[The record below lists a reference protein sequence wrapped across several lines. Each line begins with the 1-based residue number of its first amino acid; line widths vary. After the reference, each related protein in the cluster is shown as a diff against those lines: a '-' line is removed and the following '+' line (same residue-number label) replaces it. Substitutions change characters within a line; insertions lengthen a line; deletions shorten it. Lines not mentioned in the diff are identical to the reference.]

1 MHRHVKKSGLV
12 LLLLAL
18 LVHSLA
24 EGAPLGRR
32 AEMENGLTLLVAERP
47 TLPMVTLQILV
58 KTGSM
63 PEPKDKAG
71 LAHLTAA
78 LLPLGTVTRTAPE
91 ISEAIE
97 FVGGSLNAD
106 ASWDSSSL
114 SLTVLKKDLD
124 MGMALLADVLLHPAF
139 REAEIA
145 RKVQELKGRIRQK
158 QEDPGTVARETFA
171 GTLFGDDPYGRPVEG
186 TEGSLDRI
194 ARQDLVDFHR
204 RYYLPNNSIMIAAGD
219 VTLEELK
226 GYVQKYLKDWAR
238 GTLGPV
244 KAASGAPP
252 RGRQVVKIDRGVTQ
266 ANIVWG
272 HIGIE
277 RENPD
282 YYALSVMNQ
291 ILGGG
296 GLTSRLMRSIREKQG
311 WAYDVHS
318 ALGAR
323 RFPGPFLVALQTK
336 NETASPAI
344 EEVLKQ
350 IREIR
355 NTGVTAE
362 ELEEAKGFLTGS
374 FPLRFDTNQDVVGL
388 LAGMELYGL
397 GMDYPE
403 RYPAIIKAVTR
414 DDVLR
419 VARKYLHPDRGI
431 LVVIADPDK
440 AKLPF

>member
-1 MHRHVKKSGLV
+1 MHTHLRKTGLV
-12 LLLLAL
+12 LLLVAL
-18 LVHSLA
+18 SLHAPA
-24 EGAPLGRR
+24 EAAPLGRR
-32 AEMENGLTLLVAERP
+32 VAMENGLTLLVAERP

-71 LAHLTAA
+71 LADLTAA
-78 LLPLGTVTRTAPE
+78 LLPLGTTTRTAPE

-97 FVGGSLNAD
+97 FVGGNLNAD
-106 ASWDSSSL
+106 ASWDSSTL

-145 RKVQELKGRIRQK
+145 RKVREIKGRIRQK
-158 QEDPGTVARETFA
+158 QEDPGIVARETFA
-171 GTLFGDDPYGRPVEG
+171 ATLFGDHPYGRPVEG

-194 ARQDLVDFHR
+194 TRKDLVVFYR
-204 RYYLPNNSIMIAAGD
+204 RYYVPNNSIMVAAGD

-226 GYVQKYLKDWAR
+226 GYVQKYLKAWGR
-238 GTLGPV
+238 GSLSPV
-244 KAASGAPP
+244 KAASSTPP
-252 RGRQVVKIDRGVTQ
+252 RGRQMVKIDRGVTQ

-277 RENPD
+277 RKNPD

-296 GLTSRLMRSIREKQG
+296 GLTSRLMRSIREKKG

-318 ALGAR
+318 AISAR
-323 RFPGPFLVALQTK
+323 RFPGPFVVALQTK

-344 EEVLKQ
+344 EEVFRQ
-350 IREIR
+350 IREIQ

-362 ELEEAKGFLTGS
+362 ELEEAKGFLIGS
-374 FPLRFDTNQDVVGL
+374 FPLRYDTNQDVVGL
-388 LAGMELYGL
+388 LGGMEFFGL
-397 GMDYPE
+397 GMNYPE

-414 DDVLR
+414 EDILR

-431 LVVIADPDK
+431 LVVVADPDK

>member
-1 MHRHVKKSGLV
+1 MRTHVRKTGLV
-12 LLLLAL
+12 LLLLGLPHHA
-18 LVHSLA
+18 LA
-24 EGAPLGRR
+24 EAAPVGRR
-32 AEMENGLTLLVAERP
+32 AEMENGLTILVAERP

-58 KTGSM
+58 KSGSV
-63 PEPKDKAG
+63 PEPQDKAG

-78 LLPLGTVTRTAPE
+78 LLPLGTVSRTAPE

-124 MGMALLADVLLHPAF
+124 MGMALLADVLLRPAF

-145 RKVQELKGRIRQK
+145 RKIQELKGRIHQK
-158 QEDPGTVARETFA
+158 QEDPGIVARETFA
-171 GTLFGDDPYGRPVEG
+171 ATLFGDHPYGRPVEG
-186 TEGSLDRI
+186 TEMSVDRI
-194 ARQDLVDFHR
+194 TRQDLVDFHR
-204 RYYLPNNSIMIAAGD
+204 RYYVPNNSIMVAGGD
-219 VTLEELK
+219 VTLEELT
-226 GYVQKYLKDWAR
+226 GYVQKYLAAWAR
-238 GTLGPV
+238 GSVGPV

-252 RGRQVVKIDRGVTQ
+252 RRRQVVKVDRGVTQ

-272 HIGIE
+272 HVGIE
-277 RENPD
+277 RQHPD

-344 EEVLKQ
+344 GEVLKQ
-350 IREIR
+350 VREIR
-355 NTGVTAE
+355 STGVTAE

-374 FPLRFDTNQDVVGL
+374 FPLRFDTNQGVVGL

-397 GMDYPE
+397 GMDFPE
-403 RYPAIIKAVTR
+403 RYPKIINAVTR
-414 DDVLR
+414 DDILR
-419 VARKYLHPDRGI
+419 VARKHLHPDRGV
-431 LVVIADPDK
+431 LVVVADPAK
-440 AKLPF
+440 AKLSF

>member
-1 MHRHVKKSGLV
+1 
-12 LLLLAL
+12 
-18 LVHSLA
+18 
-24 EGAPLGRR
+24 
-32 AEMENGLTLLVAERP
+32 MENGLTLLVAERP
-47 TLPMVTLQILV
+47 TVPMVTLQVVV
-58 KTGSM
+58 KAGSV

-78 LLPLGTVTRTAPE
+78 LLPLGTASRTAPE

-97 FVGGSLNAD
+97 FVGGNLSAD

-139 REAEIA
+139 RETEIA
-145 RKVQELKGRIRQK
+145 RKVREIKGRIRQK
-158 QEDPGTVARETFA
+158 QEDPGIVARETFA
-171 GTLFGDDPYGRPVEG
+171 ATLFGDHPYGRPVEG
-186 TEGSLDRI
+186 TESSVDRI
-194 ARQDLVDFHR
+194 TRKDLVDFHR
-204 RYYLPNNSIMIAAGD
+204 RYYVPNNSIVVAAGD

-226 GYVQKYLKDWAR
+226 RYVEKYLTTWAR
-238 GTLGPV
+238 GNVGPV

-252 RGRQVVKIDRGVTQ
+252 RRQVVKIDRGVTQ

-272 HIGIE
+272 QIGIE
-277 RENPD
+277 RKNPD
-282 YYALSVMNQ
+282 FYALSVMNQ

-296 GLTSRLMRSIREKQG
+296 GLTSRLMRSIREKHG

-374 FPLRFDTNQDVVGL
+374 FPLRFDTNQEAVGL
-388 LAGMELYGL
+388 LAGMEMYGL
-397 GMDYPE
+397 GMDYPD
-403 RYPAIIKAVTR
+403 RYPAIINAVTR
-414 DDVLR
+414 NDVLR
-419 VARKYLHPDRGI
+419 VARKYLHPDRGV
-431 LVVIADPDK
+431 LVVVADPAT
-440 AKLPF
+440 AKLSF

>member
-1 MHRHVKKSGLV
+1 VYRHLRNTGQV
-12 LLLLAL
+12 LLLLGL
-18 LVHSLA
+18 LHHSLA
-24 EGAPLGRR
+24 EAAPLGRR
-32 AEMENGLTLLVAERP
+32 VEMENGLTVLVAERP

-58 KTGSM
+58 KSGSM

-78 LLPLGTVTRTAPE
+78 LLPLGTVNRTAPE

-97 FVGGSLNAD
+97 FVGGNLNAD

-124 MGMALLADVLLHPAF
+124 MGMALLAEVLLQPAF

-145 RKVQELKGRIRQK
+145 RKVRELKGRIRQK
-158 QEDPGTVARETFA
+158 QEDPGIVSRETFA
-171 GTLFGDDPYGRPVEG
+171 ATLFGDSPYGRPVEG
-186 TEGSLDRI
+186 TEESLDRI
-194 ARQDLVDFHR
+194 TRKDLVDFHR
-204 RYYLPNNSIMIAAGD
+204 RYYVPNNSIMIAAGD
-219 VTLEELK
+219 VTLEELR
-226 GYVQKYLKDWAR
+226 GYVKKYLKAWGR
-238 GTLGPV
+238 GSLSPV
-244 KAASGAPP
+244 KAPSGVPS
-252 RGRQVVKIDRGVTQ
+252 RGPQTVKIDRGVTQ

-277 RENPD
+277 RKNPD

-291 ILGGG
+291 ILGGS
-296 GLTSRLMRSIREKQG
+296 GLTSRLMQSIREKRG

-318 ALGAR
+318 SLSAR

-350 IREIR
+350 IREIQ

-362 ELEEAKGFLTGS
+362 ELEEAKGFLIGS
-374 FPLRFDTNQDVVGL
+374 FPLRYDTNQDVVGL
-388 LAGMELYGL
+388 LGGMEFFGL
-397 GMDYPE
+397 GMNYPE

-414 DDVLR
+414 EDILR

-431 LVVIADPDK
+431 LVVVADPDK
-440 AKLPF
+440 AKLSF

>member
-1 MHRHVKKSGLV
+1 MRRHVKKAGLV
-12 LLLLAL
+12 FLLLGL
-18 LVHSLA
+18 LLCPLVEA
-24 EGAPLGRR
+24 VPLGRR
-32 AEMENGLTLLVAERP
+32 AVMGNGLTLLVAERP
-47 TLPMVTLQILV
+47 TLPMVTVQILL
-58 KTGSM
+58 KTGSVR
-63 PEPKDKAG
+63 EPKDKAG

-78 LLPLGTVTRTAPE
+78 LLPLGTVSRTAPE

-97 FVGGSLNAD
+97 FVGGGLSAD
-106 ASWDSSSL
+106 ASWDSSTL

-145 RKVQELKGRIRQK
+145 RKVQELKGRIRRK

-186 TEGSLDRI
+186 TEESLDRI
-194 ARQDLVDFHR
+194 TRQDLVRFHR
-204 RYYLPNNSIMIAAGD
+204 RHYVPNNSIMVAGGD
-219 VTLEELK
+219 VTLEEFK
-226 GYVQKYLKDWAR
+226 GYVEKYLKGWAR
-238 GTLGPV
+238 GSIGPV
-244 KAASGAPP
+244 KAPSRAPHP
-252 RGRQVVKIDRGVTQ
+252 RRRVVKIDRGVTQ

-272 HIGIE
+272 HVGIE
-277 RENPD
+277 RQHPD

-296 GLTSRLMRSIREKQG
+296 GLTSRLMQSIREKRG

-318 ALGAR
+318 AFGAR

-355 NTGVTAE
+355 STGVTAE

-374 FPLRFDTNQDVVGL
+374 FPLRFDTNQDVVGF
-388 LAGMELYGL
+388 LAAMEFYNL
-397 GMDYPE
+397 GMDYPD
-403 RYPAIIKAVTR
+403 RYPTIINAVTR
-414 DDVLR
+414 EDVLR

-431 LVVIADPDK
+431 LVVISDPDK
-440 AKLPF
+440 AKLSF

>member
-1 MHRHVKKSGLV
+1 VRRRVKKAGV
-12 LLLLAL
+12 VFLLLGL
-18 LVHSLA
+18 LLCPLVEA
-24 EGAPLGRR
+24 VPLGRR

-47 TLPMVTLQILV
+47 TLPMVTVQILL
-58 KTGSM
+58 KTGSVL
-63 PEPKDKAG
+63 EPKDKAG

-78 LLPLGTVTRTAPE
+78 LLPLGTVSRTAPE

-97 FVGGSLNAD
+97 FVGGGLNAD
-106 ASWDSSSL
+106 ASWDSSTL

-124 MGMALLADVLLHPAF
+124 MGMALLADVLLHPTF

-145 RKVQELKGRIRQK
+145 RKVQELKGRIRRK
-158 QEDPGTVARETFA
+158 QEDPGTVAREIFA

-194 ARQDLVDFHR
+194 TRQDLVDFHR
-204 RYYLPNNSIMIAAGD
+204 GSYVPNNSIMVAGGD
-219 VTLEELK
+219 VTLEEFK
-226 GYVQKYLKDWAR
+226 GYVEKYLKGWAR
-238 GTLGPV
+238 GSIGPV
-244 KAASGAPP
+244 KAASRVPHP
-252 RGRQVVKIDRGVTQ
+252 RRQVVKIDRGVAQ

-272 HIGIE
+272 HVGIE
-277 RENPD
+277 RQHPD

-344 EEVLKQ
+344 EEVFKQ

-388 LAGMELYGL
+388 LAGMEFYGL

-403 RYPAIIKAVTR
+403 RYPEIIQAVTGE
-414 DDVLR
+414 DVLR

>member
-1 MHRHVKKSGLV
+1 MSNRSRTLFEECAVRRRVKKAGV
-12 LLLLAL
+12 VFLLLGL
-18 LVHSLA
+18 LLCPLVEA
-24 EGAPLGRR
+24 VPLGRR

-47 TLPMVTLQILV
+47 TLPMVTVQILL
-58 KTGSM
+58 KTGSVL
-63 PEPKDKAG
+63 EPKDKAG

-78 LLPLGTVTRTAPE
+78 LLPLGTVSRTAPE

-97 FVGGSLNAD
+97 FVGGGLNAD

-171 GTLFGDDPYGRPVEG
+171 ATLFGDHPYGRPVEG

-194 ARQDLVDFHR
+194 TRQDLVDFHR
-204 RYYLPNNSIMIAAGD
+204 RYYVPNNSIMVAGGD

-226 GYVQKYLKDWAR
+226 GYVQKYLKAWAR
-238 GTLGPV
+238 GSVGPV

-252 RGRQVVKIDRGVTQ
+252 RRRQVVKIDRGVTQ
-266 ANIVWG
+266 
-272 HIGIE
+272 
-277 RENPD
+277 
-282 YYALSVMNQ
+282 
-291 ILGGG
+291 GGG

-388 LAGMELYGL
+388 LAGMEFYGL

-403 RYPAIIKAVTR
+403 RYPEIIQAVTR
-414 DDVLR
+414 EDVLR